1 MLTFMIAGIC
11 HSCGVLS
18 RGRLRSPAFA
28 EIPSLPPAMLTS
40 DRQRALRPSRS
51 LVLCLLAMSA
61 WTLAPQTPFVS
72 PDVRPRNRGCE
83 SSKCSRDAWDDG
95 IPDLPEEYRN
105 IGPLKLGPRPRPF
118 GLLLMPFVLYVYFM
132 ADAKRA
138 LFRKFDADGDKLLS
152 PSELSAALG
161 ALPAGTFQAVD
172 TDGTGAI
179 DTKEWLFSFLHTDLP
194 GS

>member
-1 MLTFMIAGIC
+1 
-11 HSCGVLS
+11 
-18 RGRLRSPAFA
+18 
-28 EIPSLPPAMLTS
+28 
-40 DRQRALRPSRS
+40 
-51 LVLCLLAMSA
+51 
-61 WTLAPQTPFVS
+61 
-72 PDVRPRNRGCE
+72 
-83 SSKCSRDAWDDG
+83 
-95 IPDLPEEYRN
+95 
-105 IGPLKLGPRPRPF
+105 
-118 GLLLMPFVLYVYFM
+118 M

>member
-1 MLTFMIAGIC
+1 M
-11 HSCGVLS
+11 
-18 RGRLRSPAFA
+18 PFA
-28 EIPSLPPAMLTS
+28 SERHHTLP
-40 DRQRALRPSRS
+40 PSRS
-51 LVLCLLAMSA
+51 LVLCLLAVSA
-61 WTLAPQTPFVS
+61 WILAPQMPFVS
-72 PDVRPRNRGCE
+72 QPDTRLRSRGCE
-83 SSKCSRDAWDDG
+83 SSKCRRDAWDDG

-105 IGPLKLGPRPRPF
+105 IGPLRLGPRPRPF

-161 ALPAGTFQAVD
+161 ELPAGTFQAVD